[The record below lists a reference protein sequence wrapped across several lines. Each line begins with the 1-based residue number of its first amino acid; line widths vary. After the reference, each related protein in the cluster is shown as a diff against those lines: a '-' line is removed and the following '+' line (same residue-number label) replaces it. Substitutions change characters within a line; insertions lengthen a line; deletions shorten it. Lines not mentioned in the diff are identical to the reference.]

1 MTELIREEKF
11 VEFTLCALK
20 LNNEKLIKLLIGKLR
35 KHEQLTLLKMA
46 DEECVENLLNY
57 LLKAV
62 DGKKIENFLTW
73 IISLLLIKKDDIS
86 PQMK

>member
-1 MTELIREEKF
+1 
-11 VEFTLCALK
+11 
-20 LNNEKLIKLLIGKLR
+20 
-35 KHEQLTLLKMA
+35 MA